1 MASKEIDVKWIQ
13 TGSGYEWK
21 QSRNEVFVRFQ
32 VASGTRGRDIR
43 VDTTLNS
50 ICAGPKTGAPV
61 LNGKLSSNII
71 ADDTL
76 WTLNDESQVEIVL
89 VKAKHHESWK
99 SVLEGQDEVDPLTQ
113 EEMNKKMML
122 EKFQAE
128 HPGFDFSGAEFTGQV
143 PQDPVNFARFD

>member
-1 MASKEIDVKWIQ
+1 MAREIETKWIPTQ
-13 TGSGYEWK
+13 SGYEWK
-21 QSRNEVFVRFQ
+21 QSRNEVFLRFP
-32 VASGTRGRDIR
+32 VSAGKKGRDIR
-43 VDTTLNS
+43 VDTTLNT
-50 ICAGPKTGAPV
+50 IWAGLKSDSPV

-71 ADDTL
+71 PDDTL
-76 WTLNDESQVEIVL
+76 WTLNDESVVEIVL

-99 SVLEGQDEVDPLTQ
+99 SVLEGKDEVDLFTQ

-143 PQDPVNFARFD
+143 PQ